1 MRLPSSSFD
10 PTCFGSWPRK
20 VAVSRL
26 SMLQVQLPMARHACL
41 GRRNL
46 SECRDEV
53 VSTAACFEGG
63 TVDLYTLK
71 LKVAPSYAC
80 MWMLRCFMY
89 VYAGICY
96 LACLYIY
103 LHVCIC
109 FCFSNHL
116 RRPHSA
122 GQGPSIYPEA
132 QPEQHTLMATPL
144 GYVRMYIVYMHVCRY
159 VNYVC
164 DVCLFVACV
173 RVILQTVS
181 LGAS

>member
-26 SMLQVQLPMARHACL
+26 SMLQVQLPMARHAGL

-96 LACLYIY
+96 LACLYIC

-116 RRPHSA
+116 RRPARTAHTDGHASWVCTYVY
-122 GQGPSIYPEA
+122 SIYA
-132 QPEQHTLMATPL
+132 CMQ
-144 GYVRMYIVYMHVCRY
+144 VCKL
-159 VNYVC
+159 C
-164 DVCLFVACV
+164 M
-173 RVILQTVS
+173 
-181 LGAS
+181 